1 MPATARRGTRPA
13 PRRRTLLTAGL
24 AAGVAVALGACG
36 AGSGPPVTTEAG
48 LTRLVVDYGST
59 ANTAQLALGVQ
70 RGIFERHGLEIEQ
83 LPGTGAS
90 ANSIALLL
98 NGQIQL
104 AVGEVTAVPAAV
116 ANGFPVQIVTSMMA
130 DYSGPTGDVFSLVV
144 PEDSD
149 VRSFADLSGRS
160 VAVNGLESIFDL
172 TVFEAVQQAGGDPA
186 AVEVVAIP
194 FEDQVAAL
202 RQGRVDAIS
211 TVQPFAGQLLSD
223 GFRSI
228 GNPAAAALGPRSVTG
243 VLTASQQFV
252 EQNPEVVGRF
262 LRAWEE
268 ATRYANEH
276 PDEVRQ
282 TIQETTGAPPEAV
295 ARLPLPWYVSGVDR
309 RSAQL
314 VAELMVEHG
323 RIDPAPPLDA
333 FTWSQA
339 PDATDLTAP
348 PPGVQVSD

>member
-1 MPATARRGTRPA
+1 MPATSGRGTGGA
-13 PRRRTLLTAGL
+13 PRRRMLLAAGL
-24 AAGVAVALGACG
+24 AAGMAVAVSACG
-36 AGSGPPVTTEAG
+36 AGGGEPATTEAG
-48 LTRLVVDYGST
+48 LTRLVVDYGAT
-59 ANTAQLALGVQ
+59 ANTAQLTLGVQ
-70 RGIFERHGLEIEQ
+70 RGIFERHGIEIEQ

-90 ANSIALLL
+90 ANSVALLL

-104 AVGEVTAVPAAV
+104 AVSEITAVPAAV

-130 DYSGPTGDVFSLVV
+130 DYSGPAGDVFSLVV
-144 PEDSD
+144 PADSD
-149 VRSFADLSGRS
+149 IRSFADLSGRS

-186 AVEVVAIP
+186 AVEVIAIP

-202 RQGRVDAIS
+202 RQGRVDAIA
-211 TVQPFAGQLLSD
+211 TVQPFAGQLLVD

-228 GNPAAAALGPRSVTG
+228 GNPAAAALGPRSVAG
-243 VLTASQQFV
+243 VLMASQQFV
-252 EQNPEVVGRF
+252 EQNPDALGRF
-262 LRAWEE
+262 VRAWEE

-276 PDEVRQ
+276 PDEIRQ

-309 RSAQL
+309 RSAEL
-314 VAELMVEHG
+314 VAALMVEHG
-323 RIDPAPPLDA
+323 RIESAPALDA

-339 PDATDLTAP
+339 PDATDLTTP